1 MGFLFQNF
9 ALIENKTVKEN
20 LELIREKS
28 RTSYTIGEVLE
39 RVGMAD
45 KADRKVFTLSG
56 GEQQRVALARLFL
69 KKCSIILADEPTG
82 SLDAKNAEI
91 VMKILMELNKSGKTV
106 ILVTHDEKI
115 KKMSGRVMEL

>member
-1 MGFLFQNF
+1 M
-9 ALIENKTVKEN
+9 
-20 LELIREKS
+20 
-28 RTSYTIGEVLE
+28 
-39 RVGMAD
+39 
-45 KADRKVFTLSG
+45 
-56 GEQQRVALARLFL
+56 ALARLFL

-115 KKMSGRVMEL
+115 KKMAGRVMEL